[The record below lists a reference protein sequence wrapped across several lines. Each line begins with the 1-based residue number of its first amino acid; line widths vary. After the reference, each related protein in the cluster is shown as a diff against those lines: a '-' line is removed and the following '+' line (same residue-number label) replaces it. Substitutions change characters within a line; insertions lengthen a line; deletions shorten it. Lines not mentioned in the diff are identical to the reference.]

1 MNGRRPG
8 GSTGLTK
15 AAIVPGRG
23 RLKKIH
29 DPSPALGHEVRHRPG
44 VDAGAG
50 PAMPEAAFIVAAR
63 DAKGRPVPSAEGG
76 MDETRQP
83 TVSGIEIA
91 PVNQE
96 TAETL
101 ARAVRELAA
110 TLPFGTEP
118 LDFLSALE
126 AEAVEQKA

>member
-1 MNGRRPG
+1 
-8 GSTGLTK
+8 
-15 AAIVPGRG
+15 
-23 RLKKIH
+23 
-29 DPSPALGHEVRHRPG
+29 
-44 VDAGAG
+44 
-50 PAMPEAAFIVAAR
+50 
-63 DAKGRPVPSAEGG
+63 

-91 PVNQE
+91 PVHQE

-101 ARAVRELAA
+101 ARTVRELAA
-110 TLPFGTEP
+110 TLPFGAEP